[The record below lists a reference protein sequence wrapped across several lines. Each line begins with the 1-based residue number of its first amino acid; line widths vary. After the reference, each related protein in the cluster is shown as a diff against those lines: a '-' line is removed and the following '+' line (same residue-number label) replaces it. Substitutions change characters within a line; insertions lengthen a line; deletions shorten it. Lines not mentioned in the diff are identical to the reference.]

1 MIVGQEFEV
10 FNNYKGT
17 EKIDMNCLL
26 EQSRTVAENWV
37 DRLVINEQQPNFY
50 MDEDMMFHYI
60 TSDGE
65 HRCADITEYA
75 FAQLCTR
82 VGIPASYIKK
92 CFEQNKRELAVLNFK
107 TWASDG
113 TKNML
118 IRESGGVVR
127 AVLSEKYVPYSSYS
141 TLKTLKRTVDTKR
154 WNPTQVYL
162 SEDRLAVR
170 YVDFENPLK
179 VNEGMGSK
187 LYTGVSITNSDVGRG
202 SLQMKVMLY
211 RFACKNGMLISSGGG
226 TLYRQIHIGEAM
238 NEGKIRKFSE
248 AISQIDVVKEMVQK
262 QIEESR
268 RVLNPF
274 EYEVCLNRVKRE
286 LKLSEKSMEKLHDL
300 VNGTY
305 EQTNWGFMNGI
316 TELAQDFS
324 LETRMEMETFAG
336 ELLMQ
341 KKLL

>member
-26 EQSRTVAENWV
+26 EQSRTVAKNWV

-127 AVLSEKYVPYSSYS
+127 AVLSEKYVPYNSYS

-211 RFACKNGMLISSGGG
+211 RFACK
-226 TLYRQIHIGEAM
+226 
-238 NEGKIRKFSE
+238 
-248 AISQIDVVKEMVQK
+248 
-262 QIEESR
+262 
-268 RVLNPF
+268 
-274 EYEVCLNRVKRE
+274 
-286 LKLSEKSMEKLHDL
+286 MEC
-300 VNGTY
+300 
-305 EQTNWGFMNGI
+305 
-316 TELAQDFS
+316 
-324 LETRMEMETFAG
+324 
-336 ELLMQ
+336 
-341 KKLL
+341 